1 MPQLSV
7 IVPTYNREDALEGCL
22 KAVKASIFRDYEL
35 LVVDCGSQDTT
46 CAIARRY
53 ADRVIE
59 IHGVPSSGAARNRG
73 VAAATGEVIVN
84 VDSDVIVRP
93 DTLSRIADYFSH
105 HPETDALTGL
115 LSKGH
120 PHRGFFSQYK
130 NLYMHFIFRQ
140 LPERVMFLYGSLHAF
155 RRRVARPYG
164 VVVRMTDDLAF
175 GQQLIREGKRIAFVR
190 DLEVT
195 HLKRYNAW
203 SLIANDFQAPC
214 DWAIVFLAYKGW
226 KHLGRY
232 RIGFAHVSKEQL
244 VSVALAPVIVL
255 AGLLN
260 RSRPQEIVWMTG
272 LVVCWFLLNLRFLA
286 FLTKEKGAIFG
297 LWGCALTFLDHL
309 IMAAG
314 IVCGFVYALIKA
326 VVQRPSSFAPWPPQG
341 S

>member
-1 MPQLSV
+1 M
-7 IVPTYNREDALEGCL
+7 
-22 KAVKASIFRDYEL
+22 AVRASDFPDHEL
-35 LVVDCGSQDTT
+35 IVVDCGSQDAT

-59 IHGVPSSGAARNRG
+59 IHGVPSRGAARNHG

-93 DTLSRIADYFSH
+93 DTLSRIADYFSR

-115 LSKGH
+115 LSKTH

-155 RRRVARPYG
+155 RRHVARPYG
-164 VVVRMTDDLAF
+164 MVVRIADDLAF

-190 DLEVT
+190 DLEVI
-195 HLKRYNAW
+195 HLKRYDVW
-203 SLIANDFQAPC
+203 SLIANDFQVPR
-214 DWAIVFLAYKGW
+214 DWAVVFLTYKGW
-226 KHLGRY
+226 KQLGRY
-232 RIGFAHVSKEQL
+232 RTGFAHVSKEQL
-244 VSVALAPVIVL
+244 VSVVLAPVIVL

-260 RSRPQEIVWMTG
+260 RSRPQEVVWMTG
-272 LVVCWFLLNLRFLA
+272 LIVCWLLLNLRFLA

-297 LWGCALTFLDHL
+297 LCGCALTFLDL
-309 IMAAG
+309 LVMDVGIM
-314 IVCGFVYALIKA
+314 CGFVSTFIGRALSA
-326 VVQRPSSFAPWPPQG
+326 MPCHHAS
-341 S
+341 